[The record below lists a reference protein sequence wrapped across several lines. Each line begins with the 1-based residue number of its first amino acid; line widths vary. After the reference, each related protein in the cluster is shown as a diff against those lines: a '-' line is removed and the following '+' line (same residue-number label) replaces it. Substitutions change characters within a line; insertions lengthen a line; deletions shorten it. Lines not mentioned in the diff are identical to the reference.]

1 MKQIFL
7 SFGLLI
13 ISGLTMTNAQVG
25 NNNSSGS
32 YYSKARVYVSID
44 KPVRG
49 QASEDKKIYI
59 DPDKGSYAYVIVDN
73 YPNKFQSKS
82 VKLHSYKK
90 IGGKYE
96 KINSTSYDID
106 DSYTYTY
113 IKYSF
118 NTTGDYAFD
127 VYDGSGTFIQSGYVV
142 AESNANNNTSGGSSG
157 SNYSKARAF
166 ISIEVPVAGVAKES
180 KSITISRDNGSY
192 AYIVLDNYPT
202 NLNTNQITLK
212 SYRKINGSY
221 EKLKEEN
228 YDISADNFYT
238 YIKYSFYTEGD
249 YAFDIYDKGGTF
261 IKTAYVSVSY
271 K

>member
-1 MKQIFL
+1 MKQIIL
-7 SFGLLI
+7 SLNLLFM
-13 ISGLTMTNAQVG
+13 SGLTLTNAQVG
-25 NNNSSGS
+25 NNSSSGS
-32 YYSKARVYVSID
+32 YYSKARVYISID

-49 QASEDKKIYI
+49 QATEDKTIYI
-59 DPDKGSYAYVIVDN
+59 DPAKGSYAYVIIDN

-82 VKLHSYKK
+82 VTLYSYKK
-90 IGGKYE
+90 VAGKYE
-96 KINSTSYDID
+96 KIDATSYDID

-118 NTTGDYAFD
+118 NSIGDYAFD
-127 VYDGSGTFIQSGYVV
+127 VYDGNKTFIQSGFVV
-142 AESNANNNTSGGSSG
+142 AASNANNNTSGGSGG
-157 SNYSKARAF
+157 SNYAKARAF

-180 KSITISRDNGSY
+180 KSITIDRSNGSY

-202 NLNTNQITLK
+202 NLNTDQITLK

-228 YDISADNFYT
+228 YDIKADNFYT
-238 YIKYSFYTEGD
+238 YIKYSFFTEGD
-249 YAFDIYDKGGTF
+249 YAFDIYDKGGQF